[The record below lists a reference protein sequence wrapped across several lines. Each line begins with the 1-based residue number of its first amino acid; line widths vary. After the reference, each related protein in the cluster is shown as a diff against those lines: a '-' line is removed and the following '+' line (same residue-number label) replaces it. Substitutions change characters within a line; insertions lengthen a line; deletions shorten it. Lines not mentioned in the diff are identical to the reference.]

1 MDLATLT
8 GEQSQNRDDL
18 GNYGSNGNQ
27 VVIIEPMD
35 RAPRERKAHCDIF
48 TWIQA
53 YSILMAAL
61 TPDKIITNDESVGLV
76 AHQHI
81 ILQMP

>member
-35 RAPRERKAHCDIF
+35 RAPRERKA
-48 TWIQA
+48 
-53 YSILMAAL
+53 L
-61 TPDKIITNDESVGLV
+61 
-76 AHQHI
+76 
-81 ILQMP
+81 